1 VFAHAEYALVNYEIH
16 TSLDTSERQVVPFL
30 FLGGG
35 YSRRVGRGTWM
46 FVQVLFDV
54 LQNNDSPY
62 DDWEPFF
69 SIGIGVGF

>member
-1 VFAHAEYALVNYEIH
+1 
-16 TSLDTSERQVVPFL
+16 
-30 FLGGG
+30 
-35 YSRRVGRGTWM
+35 M